1 MLRAAWT
8 RRRLDFRFEAITSRD
23 RLRHKDTYYIK
34 VWDTS
39 DPDTFGL
46 GEAGLFR
53 GLSYDDR
60 PDYEATLA
68 EVCRS
73 VEIYAS
79 DPTILREWPSIAMGL
94 ESALLDLRGGGRR
107 ILFDTPWTHGHN
119 ALRING
125 LVWMGDFD
133 TMLSRVASKV
143 SEGFSC
149 IKVKVGGI
157 DFGRETEL
165 LRLLREVVPAVELR
179 LDANGAFA
187 PSEALTKLE
196 TLAQFGIHSIEQPL
210 RQGQWTEM
218 ARICSES
225 PIPIAL
231 DEELIGL
238 TDTDTR
244 RRMLEAIHPA
254 YIILKPTL
262 TGGFASSEEWIRL
275 AEERGAGWWAT
286 SALESNV
293 GLNAIAQWVSSLN
306 PTLPQGLGTG
316 QLYYNNIPSPLTL
329 TGERLTYDPQKP
341 WQIPEL
347 EWN

>member
-39 DPDTFGL
+39 DPDTFGI

-53 GLSYDDR
+53 GLSFDDR
-60 PDYEATLA
+60 PGYEARLH
-68 EVCRS
+68 EVCRD
-73 VEIYAS
+73 VERHAAE
-79 DPTILREWPSIAMGL
+79 PATLREWPSIAMGL

-107 ILFDTPWTHGHN
+107 ILFDTPWTQGHA
-119 ALRING
+119 ALHING

-133 TMLSRVASKV
+133 TMLSRVSLKV
-143 SEGFSC
+143 SKGFKC
-149 IKVKVGGI
+149 IKVKIGGI
-157 DFGRETEL
+157 DFCRETEL
-165 LRLLREVVPAVELR
+165 LRLLREAAPDVELR

-187 PSEALTKLE
+187 PAEALSKLD
-196 TLAQFGIHSIEQPL
+196 TLARFGIHSIEQPV
-210 RQGQWTEM
+210 RQGQWDEM
-218 ARICSES
+218 ARICRES
-225 PIPIAL
+225 PIPVAL

-238 TDTDTR
+238 TDTDVR
-244 RRMLEAIHPA
+244 RRMLDTIRPA

-262 TGGFASSEEWIRL
+262 TGGFASSEEWIGL

-316 QLYYNNIPSPLTL
+316 QLYHNNIPSPLTL
-329 TGERLTYDPQKP
+329 SGERLTYDPQKQ